1 MRRAAS
7 TARSPLQCAANLLP
21 LTSIAEIQH
30 TYRLVL
36 GLVSEYF
43 RTMFTMSGMEESQ
56 NRLSGGG
63 GAAGT
68 SASGSI
74 TTMSM
79 TTIDLPDFATYNGVL
94 CMLRYLYTGAADGGD
109 IKVFHPADADK
120 CALVCQLLQLSD
132 LYLLDHLKQWCEV
145 YLGAEEVLNVYVLYW
160 CASAPSARSH
170 HSHRHCCNG
179 ATASSNFVRLP
190 HDAAD
195 C

>member
-1 MRRAAS
+1 
-7 TARSPLQCAANLLP
+7 
-21 LTSIAEIQH
+21 
-30 TYRLVL
+30 
-36 GLVSEYF
+36 
-43 RTMFTMSGMEESQ
+43 MSGMEESQ

-79 TTIDLPDFATYNGVL
+79 TTIDLPDFATYKGVL

-145 YLGAEEVLNVYVLYW
+145 YLGAEEVLNVYVLV
-160 CASAPSARSH
+160 CIRPTCKIAPLSQTLLQR
-170 HSHRHCCNG
+170 CNCVFQLR
-179 ATASSNFVRLP
+179 ALAP
-190 HDAAD
+190 
-195 C
+195 